1 VVDWKAI
8 LGWKDKTTL
17 EAEVYE
23 SYRQSGGKVTNFNA
37 YGVFRRLVG
46 ACLQGVADLWNLLL
60 IVIPQGFASTAS
72 GTWLD
77 RKCADVGITRF
88 AAVKTQG
95 NLIFGRNSTTGNV
108 RIQPGVMIKTEV
120 LPDGKELRYIATN
133 TESIILPDGN
143 AEISVPVIA
152 EYAGS
157 AYNVGAG
164 KITQLVTY
172 VSGIDYVTNNA
183 DWITQEG
190 TDEETDEALRER
202 YQLKWEELSEGGT
215 DAAYISWA
223 RSIAGVRDVSVDS
236 DHPRGQGTVDVT
248 IASESGAPTQNLI
261 DQVQAYIDTKKP
273 NVANVLVKGSNQV
286 PVNLNITLQLPADE
300 GDIATTQAEGE
311 ARYAALFTKSQTYYD
326 MGIKPFRISE
336 SLYRARLT
344 SIGMGISPVVNVV
357 ITQPAA
363 DVIASAGDLLVAGTI
378 NVTVERVA

>member
-1 VVDWKAI
+1 MVDWKI
-8 LGWKDKTTL
+8 LLGWKDKTTL
-17 EAEVYE
+17 ETEVYE
-23 SYRQSGGKVTNFNA
+23 SYRTNGGRVTNFNT

-60 IVIPQGFASTAS
+60 SVIPQGFASTAS
-72 GTWLD
+72 GAWLD

-95 NLIFGRNSTTGNV
+95 NLIFGRNSTAGNV
-108 RIQPGVMIKTEV
+108 RIQPGVIIKTEV

-133 TESIILPDGN
+133 TESIILPDGS

-157 AYNVGAG
+157 AYNVGTG

-215 DAAYISWA
+215 DAAYVSWA

-236 DHPRGQGTVDVT
+236 NHPRGQGTVDVT
-248 IASESGAPTQNLI
+248 IASESGAPTSTLI
-261 DQVQAYIDTKKP
+261 DQVQAYVNTKKP
-273 NVANVLVKGSNQV
+273 NVSDVLVKGPNQV
-286 PVNLNITLQLPADE
+286 IVNLNITLQLPVDE
-300 GDIATTQAEGE
+300 GDIPTVQAEGE
-311 ARYAALFTKSQTYYD
+311 ARYNALFTKNQVYYD
-326 MGIKPFRISE
+326 MGIKSFRISE
-336 SLYRARLT
+336 SLYLARLI
-344 SIGMGISPVVNVV
+344 SIGMGITPVVNVV
-357 ITQPAA
+357 ITLPAA
-363 DVIASAGDLLVAGTI
+363 DVVASAGDLLVPGVIT
-378 NVTVERVA
+378 VTAERVL